1 MAATPGYNGNRL
13 EKHVDN
19 YGRYLKIENDVK

>member
-1 MAATPGYNGNRL
+1 MAATPWYNDNKL

-19 YGRYLKIENDVK
+19 YGRYLKI